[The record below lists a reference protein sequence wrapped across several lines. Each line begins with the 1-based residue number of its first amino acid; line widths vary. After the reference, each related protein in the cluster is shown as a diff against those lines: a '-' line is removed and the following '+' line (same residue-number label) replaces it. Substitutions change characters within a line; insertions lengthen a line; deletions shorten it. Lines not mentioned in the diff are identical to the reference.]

1 MPGMGLTGIGLAGL
15 VISYAGIAKTFVDGM
30 HALTGLT
37 MFIGLIFLATGIL
50 EGGVSTSNKAKATTL
65 VVLGIGLSFGV
76 FAITMT
82 TISTLPI
89 IAGVLFAIAAPA
101 IIISYVAMKMPQYA
115 KAVSII
121 FVLAIGTGLITY
133 TVFGFQG
140 PEPMFSFEPS
150 IEEVIEEIIE
160 VSPATNVVPIEILAG
175 SSEQGNPDY
184 SPDSTTVS
192 QGDVIEWTNNDELVH
207 TVTSSIDFGE
217 TFDSSLISA
226 GNKFQLDTGSLD
238 VGEYE
243 YMCTVHPWM
252 IATFVIQEPS
262 EPVTESVSIPEGA
275 GVQQIGQLYFD
286 PKDIAVT
293 VGTTIIWANEDSSIH
308 TVTSGTPEDGPS
320 GDFDSDIL
328 GVAESFEHT
337 FNSAGTTEYYCVVHP
352 WMTGRVTV
360 E

>member
-15 VISYAGIAKTFVDGM
+15 ILSYAGIAKTFIDGM

-65 VVLGIGLSFGV
+65 VVLGIALSFGV
-76 FAITMT
+76 FGFTMT

-115 KAVSII
+115 KPVSII

-133 TVFGFQG
+133 TAFGFQG
-140 PEPMFSFEPS
+140 PEPMFSFEPP
-150 IEEVIEEIIE
+150 IKEIIE
-160 VSPATNVVPIEILAG
+160 VSPATNVVAIEILAG

-192 QGDVIEWTNNDELVH
+192 QGDVIEWINNDELVH

-226 GNKFQLDTGSLD
+226 GDKFQLDTKNLEL
-238 VGEYE
+238 GEYE

-252 IATFVIQEPS
+252 IATFVME
-262 EPVTESVSIPEGA
+262 E
-275 GVQQIGQLYFD
+275 
-286 PKDIAVT
+286 
-293 VGTTIIWANEDSSIH
+293 
-308 TVTSGTPEDGPS
+308 
-320 GDFDSDIL
+320 
-328 GVAESFEHT
+328 
-337 FNSAGTTEYYCVVHP
+337 
-352 WMTGRVTV
+352 
-360 E
+360 